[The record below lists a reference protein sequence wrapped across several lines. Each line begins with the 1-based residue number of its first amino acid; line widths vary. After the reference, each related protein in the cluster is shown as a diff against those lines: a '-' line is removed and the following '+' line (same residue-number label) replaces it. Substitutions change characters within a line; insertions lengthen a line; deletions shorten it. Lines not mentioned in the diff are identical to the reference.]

1 MKFSIALQLSGLFA
15 IVSSHAF
22 KLNPDSSFSSI
33 WSPICDG
40 CAPVEKLRAT
50 AFGIEIA
57 PDYIALA
64 MMHANGTR
72 SKMLKLDARAEYR
85 ELMLAWMQGS
95 NQECSFHQS
104 SGFDSHQQIES

>member
-1 MKFSIALQLSGLFA
+1 MFTMKFSVVLQLSGLFS
-15 IVSSHAF
+15 IVSLHTC

-40 CAPVEKLRAT
+40 CAPVENLRAT

-64 MMHANGTR
+64 MMHAHGTW
-72 SKMLKLDARAEYR
+72 SKMLKLDARTEYR
-85 ELMLAWMQGS
+85 ELMLA
-95 NQECSFHQS
+95 
-104 SGFDSHQQIES
+104 